1 MSLETSI
8 LRSDVI
14 KGCGSVFQEERLE
27 RIVEYI
33 NKHKRISVE
42 DICSIYDVSRDTAR
56 RDLVKL
62 EEQKRI
68 IRTHGG
74 ALLSNIQKDIM
85 NYRERLQYVMEEKK
99 SIGKI
104 AASLIE
110 NGDKII
116 LDSSTTV
123 QACAEFM
130 DLEDCT
136 VITNS
141 INQAEILSAKR
152 GIDIHLL
159 GGDLN
164 KEQLFLY
171 GPQVIA
177 SLSQYIVDK
186 AFIGVFGIT
195 PKGITTS
202 LEDDGHVVRKMI
214 EQAEEVIVLA
224 DHTKF
229 GRNGYFKY
237 AELAEIDLI
246 ITDQLPTEDF
256 MELFERHQIRV
267 ISSSK

>member
-1 MSLETSI
+1 
-8 LRSDVI
+8 VY
-14 KGCGSVFQEERLE
+14 QEERLE

-42 DICSIYDVSRDTAR
+42 EICSIYEVSRDTAR

-74 ALLSNIQKDIM
+74 ALLSTIQKDAM
-85 NYRERLQYVMEEKK
+85 SYRERLLYVIDEKRA
-99 SIGKI
+99 IGKI
-104 AASLIE
+104 AASLIK

-123 QACAEFM
+123 QACAEFI
-130 DLEDCT
+130 DAENCT

-141 INQAEILSAKR
+141 INQAEILSTKM
-152 GIDIHLL
+152 GINIHLL

-177 SLSQYIVDK
+177 ALSQYRVKK
-186 AFIGVFGIT
+186 AFIGVVGIT
-195 PKGITTS
+195 LKGLTTS
-202 LEDDGHVVRKMI
+202 VEDDGHVVRKMI
-214 EQAEEVIVLA
+214 EQADQVIVLA

-229 GRNGYFKY
+229 GHNGYFRY
-237 AELAEIDLI
+237 AELSVIDII
-246 ITDQLPTEDF
+246 ITDQAPTEDF
-256 MELFERHQIRV
+256 MEVFEKHKIEV
-267 ISSSK
+267 IYTKTTERCENYEINCD

>member
-1 MSLETSI
+1 MY
-8 LRSDVI
+8 
-14 KGCGSVFQEERLE
+14 QEERLE

-42 DICSIYDVSRDTAR
+42 EICSIYDVSRDTAR

-62 EEQKRI
+62 EERKRI

-74 ALLSNIQKDIM
+74 ALLSTIQKDAM
-85 NYRERLQYVMEEKK
+85 NYRERLQYGMEEKRA
-99 SIGKI
+99 IGKI
-104 AASLIE
+104 AASLIKS
-110 NGDKII
+110 GDKII

-123 QACAEFM
+123 QACAEFL
-130 DLEDCT
+130 DVEDCT
-136 VITNS
+136 IITNS

-164 KEQLFLY
+164 KEQLFLF

-177 SLSQYIVDK
+177 ALSQYIVNK

-195 PKGITTS
+195 PQGITTS

-214 EQAEEVIVLA
+214 EQAEQVVVLA

-229 GRNGYFKY
+229 GRNGYFRY
-237 AELAEIDLI
+237 AELAEVDII
-246 ITDQLPTEDF
+246 ITDQAPTDDY
-256 MELFERHQIRV
+256 MEIFEKYKIRV
-267 ISSSK
+267 IYNQKTIKKGESYEVNRD

>member
-1 MSLETSI
+1 MY
-8 LRSDVI
+8 
-14 KGCGSVFQEERLE
+14 QEERLE
-27 RIVEYI
+27 RIVEYLS
-33 NKHKRISVE
+33 KHKRISVE
-42 DICSIYDVSRDTAR
+42 EICSIYEVSRDTAR

-74 ALLSNIQKDIM
+74 ALLSTIQKDIM
-85 NYRERLQYVMEEKK
+85 NYRERLQYGMEEKK
-99 SIGKI
+99 EIGKI
-104 AASLIE
+104 AASLIK

-123 QACAEFM
+123 QACAEFL
-130 DLEDCT
+130 DVEDCT

-141 INQAEILSAKR
+141 INQAEILSTKR
-152 GIDIHLL
+152 GVDIHLL

-164 KEQLFLY
+164 KEQLFLF

-177 SLSQYIVDK
+177 ALSQYIVNT

-195 PKGITTS
+195 SQGITTS

-214 EQAEEVIVLA
+214 EQAEQVVVLA

-237 AELAEIDLI
+237 AELSEIDLI
-246 ITDQLPTEDF
+246 ITNQVPAEDF
-256 MELFERHQIRV
+256 MEMFDKYQIRV
-267 ISSSK
+267 ICSQNAREKDGSYEANHD